1 MDVPRK
7 GRRGPGLIMVLQ
19 EADQLVLVASALM
32 RIDPSVLSK
41 TDPPTKSAM
50 LESYHGAIYA

>member
-1 MDVPRK
+1 LI
-7 GRRGPGLIMVLQ
+7 RGIEFSY
-19 EADQLVLVASALM
+19 EAVRDWASALM